1 MDIPKFGTIEEIKQM
16 KNTGARR
23 WGNLLAPYCKEYF
36 EANLPIAYIR
46 TRLYELYELQV
57 STDTIKAL
65 KKQYKQALK
74 PTNTAD
80 LPIKSV
86 PLTNSTKA
94 VSSIPVTRKQ
104 ATITLEEAAERV
116 RNASFPSMKNP
127 LDELIE
133 KQQNRLR

>member
-1 MDIPKFGTIEEIKQM
+1 MDIPKFGTIEEIKHM

-23 WGNLLAPYCKEYF
+23 WSNLLAPHCKEYF
-36 EANLPIAYIR
+36 EANLAIEYIR

-86 PLTNSTKA
+86 PLTKA
-94 VSSIPVTRKQ
+94 VSSIPITRKQ

-127 LDELIE
+127 LDKLIE